1 MHGLIINLA
10 MLLFEGR
17 RTGGRR
23 GSVGNHG

>member
-1 MHGLIINLA
+1 MHGLIINLV

-17 RTGGRR
+17 RTGGNR